1 MASGSAA
8 VELLQLQDLSL
19 QRCDT
24 DAPRFATLFADF
36 DALLLL
42 LHAKNSGLLVVLG
55 FEPGVVF
62 AKLIG
67 CPSNHFKNFGSFGKL
82 LFRQQTSD
90 LFGGQFVGVGQKP
103 APPFDSDFIIQCRSR
118 DLKVFQLQKVNLQ
131 IVGQGK
137 GLGFFAES
145 EIEVQLSGL
154 IDECAGKHT
163 DTVRRLQSRVIP
175 ALLLPKGL

>member
-8 VELLQLQDLSL
+8 VELLQLQDLFL

-24 DAPRFATLFADF
+24 DAPRFTTLFADF
-36 DALLLL
+36 DALLL

-103 APPFDSDFIIQCRSR
+103 APPFVSDFIIQFRSR

-131 IVGQGK
+131 IVGQGE

>member
-1 MASGSAA
+1 
-8 VELLQLQDLSL
+8 LLQLQDPSL

-24 DAPRFATLFADF
+24 DNPRFATLFADF
-36 DALLLL
+36 DAVLL
-42 LHAKNSGLLVVLG
+42 LHAKNSGLLVARG

-62 AKLIG
+62 AMLIG

-82 LFRQQTSD
+82 LFRQQSSD

-103 APPFDSDFIIQCRSR
+103 APPFDSDFSIQCLSR

-131 IVGQGK
+131 IVAQGE

-163 DTVRRLQSRVIP
+163 ETVRQWQSRVIP

>member
-8 VELLQLQDLSL
+8 VELLQLQDLFL

-67 CPSNHFKNFGSFGKL
+67 CPSNHFNNFGSFGKL

-131 IVGQGK
+131 IVGQGE

-163 DTVRRLQSRVIP
+163 DADRGWQSRVIP
-175 ALLLPKGL
+175 ALLLLKGL